1 MLLVV
6 VVGPD
11 MLVGINKKFAADC
24 AFSVCLSLE
33 DWLT

>member
-11 MLVGINKKFAADC
+11 MLVGINTKFAADC
-24 AFSVCLSLE
+24 ACRVYLCVE

>member
-24 AFSVCLSLE
+24 ACSVYLCVE